1 MRAGSWARRP
11 RLKSK
16 KALSAVSRCS
26 LLIGAPDFVRKAAF
40 RFKLGL
46 QKILPQI
53 PASFASHLNSNM
65 TFGFLKR
72 ALCAGQLGASSEL

>member
-53 PASFASHLNSNM
+53 PASFASHLNSKHDVWLFE
-65 TFGFLKR
+65 TR
-72 ALCAGQLGASSEL
+72 SLCGTTRC

>member
-26 LLIGAPDFVRKAAF
+26 LSIGPDFVHR
-40 RFKLGL
+40 
-46 QKILPQI
+46 I
-53 PASFASHLNSNM
+53 PASFASHLNSNNDVWLLE
-65 TFGFLKR
+65 TR
-72 ALCAGQLGASSEL
+72 CAGQLDGSEL